1 MPRFLSRLDAS
12 GIPRVSVVVTLVL
25 VLGCIVLFDPTGL
38 AKLASAFQLLMFALV
53 CGAVIVMRESGI
65 QSYDPS
71 YRSPFYPYMQI
82 IGILS
87 AFFLLAQMGW
97 LPQVFTFALVGF
109 SLVWYFKYAKPRV
122 ERPGALLHVFERL
135 GRERTGELD
144 VELRGIL
151 KEKGIRKG
159 DPFDPVVRSAG
170 FIDVRRDQSF
180 EELTALAARHLEGV
194 IPESAEWI
202 AHQFLEGTRIG
213 ATPVARGVALPHCR
227 HPDLQEPHMVVLRVA
242 RGVSADSPDGI
253 WAERVRSEPVYAIF
267 YLASP
272 EADPAQHLRML
283 AKIASHAEDPEFMSR
298 FLSASDELQVKVL
311 LTDGSSPQRE
321 SEPPEALPSTE

>member
-1 MPRFLSRLDAS
+1 
-12 GIPRVSVVVTLVL
+12 
-25 VLGCIVLFDPTGL
+25 
-38 AKLASAFQLLMFALV
+38 
-53 CGAVIVMRESGI
+53 
-65 QSYDPS
+65 
-71 YRSPFYPYMQI
+71 MQI
-82 IGILS
+82 VGILS

-109 SLVWYFKYAKPRV
+109 SLVWYFAYAKPRV

-159 DPFDPVVRSAG
+159 DPFDHVVRSAG

-180 EELTALAARHLEGV
+180 EELTALAAARLEGT

-213 ATPVARGVALPHCR
+213 ATPVARGVALPHCH
-227 HPDLQEPHMVVLRVA
+227 HPDLVEPHMVVLRVA

-253 WAERVRSEPVYAIF
+253 WAERARSEPVHAIF

-283 AKIASHAEDPEFMSR
+283 AKIASHAEDPEFMRR
-298 FLSASDELQVKVL
+298 FLSAPDETQVKAL
-311 LTDGSSPQRE
+311 LADRAS
-321 SEPPEALPSTE
+321 APSDAERPDVAVDAQS